1 MKASGLRTLVRHTD
15 LEVELK
21 DWVIPGKKEITLE
34 SYMLGSVLGWLSGS
48 TPYEVQVILFTLK
61 MKEKK
66 VKVLVTQLCL
76 MP

>member
-1 MKASGLRTLVRHTD
+1 MHYFKKNPLI
-15 LEVELK
+15 VEIK
-21 DWVIPGKKEITLE
+21 VTSWKSNNTLE
-34 SYMLGSVLGWLSGS
+34 SYMLGPVLGWLSGS

-76 MP
+76 TP